1 MSDSES
7 LIDDRLRHLVTAAVM
22 GMRIREDAPNTHSG
36 GGGGG
41 SVPREAGEPGENII
55 RLRLWLNESRKSIKN
70 VARSRKWI

>member
-1 MSDSES
+1 
-7 LIDDRLRHLVTAAVM
+7 M
-22 GMRIREDAPNTHSG
+22 GMRIREDVPNTHSG